1 LGSHTASLHR
11 ITQGILNIFDQIA
24 DPALLIRR
32 INISADTVI
41 DQNEEQ
47 PDLFTDAAAQRRE
60 RSLQNTM
67 LSIQSRFGKNAILKV
82 SDYTE
87 GATARERNEQIGGHR
102 A

>member
-1 LGSHTASLHR
+1 MQYAGRFAGQVDAGT
-11 ITQGILNIFDQIA
+11 
-24 DPALLIRR
+24 
-32 INISADTVI
+32 
-41 DQNEEQ
+41 Q
-47 PDLFTDAAAQRRE
+47 PDLFTDVAAQRRE
-60 RSLQNTM
+60 RSLQNAM